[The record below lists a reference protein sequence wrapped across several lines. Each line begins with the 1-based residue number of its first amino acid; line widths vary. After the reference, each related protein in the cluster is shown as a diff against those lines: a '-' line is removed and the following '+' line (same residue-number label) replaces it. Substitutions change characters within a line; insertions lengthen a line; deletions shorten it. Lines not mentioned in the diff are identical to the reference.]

1 MSETHDV
8 ANSGDVL
15 LPEFIAT
22 ESIISLFV
30 SNCLGIDL
38 SDLTKLPPKDIAK
51 LAAKSSED
59 PPTKATVENDAAVVK
74 LGGEKVPPWF
84 INQMVLLYLSKN
96 YTIKSTG
103 IPAAVDQINFLDK
116 IGFYEEKKKK
126 ARDAGE
132 EWVAPRKQDT
142 FACFLRNC
150 ANILNGGKIKNHRG
164 VVFDMVIAFM
174 NCDWMKYVVVFLAN
188 HINGISDM
196 KTKKEYLNCELCLYI
211 CSCCI
216 NCSCS

>member
-59 PPTKATVENDAAVVK
+59 PPTEATVK
-74 LGGEKVPPWF
+74 
-84 INQMVLLYLSKN
+84 MMLL
-96 YTIKSTG
+96 
-103 IPAAVDQINFLDK
+103 
-116 IGFYEEKKKK
+116 
-126 ARDAGE
+126 
-132 EWVAPRKQDT
+132 
-142 FACFLRNC
+142 
-150 ANILNGGKIKNHRG
+150 
-164 VVFDMVIAFM
+164 
-174 NCDWMKYVVVFLAN
+174 
-188 HINGISDM
+188 
-196 KTKKEYLNCELCLYI
+196 
-211 CSCCI
+211 
-216 NCSCS
+216 